1 MTCSICQA
9 VMMPSS
15 MEIHERYH
23 KHLEKNK
30 DKETMHTEMPSIQT
44 ERVKRKAAER

>member
-1 MTCSICQA
+1 MMTCSICQA

-23 KHLEKNK
+23 RRLEK
-30 DKETMHTEMPSIQT
+30 DKEFMQTVQT